1 MGIPSIS
8 LGSYT
13 FKYDTEDFDTSVTF
27 GADDG
32 RVRSVELEA
41 LNGSSGFYLTEEN
54 DNVLLNFPNI
64 PSSETEAYGKYTL
77 RFVLGYTDY
86 DDEDYDIYDVVY
98 TRIDVDV
105 YATRNDYDDPSIL
118 YIENLASRVGEPAS
132 VVVHGENLTDGLG
145 ITLVA
150 GVDEYII
157 PSEDIRF
164 DIGSDGSGTAM
175 CTIFPGMLATN
186 ADGTEPCAQY
196 DIYFSYGKHRYD
208 DIYKSGIIRYK
219 YDRENDEMQRY
230 STEGVT
236 RERSC
241 YETGSMSLVY
251 DTVDENG
258 NPVMHPEA
266 DPKLGNDIYVKNR
279 KYDVTDPSKVF
290 DKPIDRYGLRTMSDD
305 GFELNDGDVVLL
317 SHQEF
322 DAYNGYWIVHPTF
335 WKHVHNC
342 DEFIYTMVRVKY
354 NKNLSHKSGEL
365 KLNGIQLHSGDVV
378 WLARQTVESENGL
391 WVVSDGIWEGYD
403 PFTYS
408 REDNT
413 VADCHADC
421 VSSKFPYPVDDSVI
435 VDLGA
440 RASYPV
446 DYVCRD
452 DVPDKCGSRTIC
464 GYRVDPGKVVALLN
478 QENGANG
485 VYLVTCDE
493 WEKLSD
499 VTDEMVDGTMV
510 DFTGNLVVQ
519 NDIDF
524 CRCGGVFHID
534 YFFLTPSCYL
544 HHLQRT
550 VKVMCADAS
559 IAPNAEGH
567 QFKVTDYQIITG
579 EEDSL
584 IGNQCRTP
592 GDPIKEE
599 CTESNDDF
607 EVDFGLGIV
616 EHRQYVEN
624 PQCIRSPACSGI
636 CDIPRVYNLRMTNDY
651 TSSNDSNGFTIK
663 FWRYEGKSWHL
674 YAYVGS
680 GTQQNGMD
688 YYVYHLHVVGKATE
702 NLVDVN
708 EHDWFNV
715 TTGVIA
721 SGDGADSFG
730 ICDDTW
736 TQHNLNE
743 DTLYQPWRIK
753 CTTNLL
759 AHCYD
764 DSDRPHISRTT
775 CADMEIGWK
784 TTAAIGD
791 EDVEGYLH
799 GMPHL
804 FGVAY
809 YTMAMSK
816 SQFVAEYN
824 KYDPECIWPYS
835 IEVLATDEDTVD
847 AEGMPAGNYGIAT
860 DDAKALRR

>member
-1 MGIPSIS
+1 MAIPSLS

-13 FKYDTEDFDTSVTF
+13 FKYDTEGFDTSVDF
-27 GADDG
+27 GDDDG

-41 LNGSSGFYLTEEN
+41 LNGSSGFYMTEEN

-64 PSSETEAYGKYTL
+64 PSSETSAYSKYTL
-77 RFVLGYTDY
+77 RFVIGYTEY

-105 YATRNDYDDPSIL
+105 YATRYDYEDPHIL
-118 YIENLASRVGEPAS
+118 YIENLASRSGESAS
-132 VVVHGENLTDGLG
+132 VVVHGESLTDGLG

-150 GVDEYII
+150 GKEEYEI
-157 PSEDIRF
+157 PPEDIRF
-164 DIGSDGSGTAM
+164 DIDSDGNGTATF
-175 CTIFPGMLATN
+175 TIFPGMLATN

-208 DIYKSGIIRYK
+208 DLYKSGIIRYK
-219 YDRENDEMQRY
+219 YDSENDELQKY

-236 RERSC
+236 RETAC

-258 NPVMHPEA
+258 NGVLNPES

-279 KYDVTDPSKVF
+279 RYSVTDPKKIF
-290 DKPIDRYGLRTMSDD
+290 GGEIDKYGLRTLEKD
-305 GFELNDGDVVLL
+305 GFVLNDGDVVLL
-317 SHQEF
+317 YYQDH
-322 DAYNGYWIVHPTF
+322 DYDNGYWVVHPTF

-342 DEFIYTMVRVKY
+342 DDFIYTMVRVKY
-354 NKNLSHKSGEL
+354 NKNLTHKSGEL
-365 KLNGIQLHSGDVV
+365 KLNGVQLHAGDVV

-391 WVVSDGIWEGYD
+391 WVVNEGSWEGYD
-403 PFTYS
+403 PFTYYPDDDA
-408 REDNT
+408 ELACQ
-413 VADCHADC
+413 VDC
-421 VSSKFPYPVDDSVI
+421 VARQVPYPVDGSVL

-440 RASYPV
+440 RASYSV

-452 DVPDKCGSRTIC
+452 DVPEKCGSRTIC
-464 GYRVDPGKVVALLN
+464 GYKVEPGKVVALLN
-478 QENGANG
+478 QENGMNG
-485 VYLVTCDE
+485 LYLVTCDE
-493 WEKLSD
+493 WEKLAD
-499 VTDEMVDGTMV
+499 VTEDMVDGTNIDM
-510 DFTGNLVVQ
+510 TGNIIVQ

-524 CRCGGVFHID
+524 CECGGVFHID
-534 YFFLTPSCYL
+534 YFWLTPSCYM
-544 HHLQRT
+544 HHMQRT

-567 QFKVTDYQIITG
+567 QFRITDYQIRMG
-579 EEDSL
+579 EEDAL
-584 IGNQCRTP
+584 IGNKQRTP
-592 GDPIKEE
+592 GDPVKET
-599 CTESNDDF
+599 CTEVNDDF
-607 EVDFGLGIV
+607 DVDFGLGLV
-616 EHRQYVEN
+616 EHRQYVDD

-636 CDIPRVYNLRMTNDY
+636 CDIPRVYNLRMTSDY

-663 FWRYEGKSWHL
+663 FWRYERNSWHL
-674 YAYVGS
+674 YAYIGS

-688 YYVYHLHVVGKATE
+688 YYVYHLHVKGKATE

-708 EHDWFNV
+708 EHDWFRT

-721 SGDGADSFG
+721 TGDGANSFG

-743 DTLYQPWRIK
+743 YTLYQPWRIK

-764 DSDRPHISRTT
+764 DPDNPHVLRTT
-775 CADMEIGWK
+775 CSDMETGWK

-791 EDVEGYLH
+791 EDVEGYLQ

-804 FGVAY
+804 FGVSY
-809 YTMAMSK
+809 YKTAMSL

-824 KYDPECIWPYS
+824 QYDPACIWPDT
-835 IEVLATDEDTVD
+835 IDVMVTDEGTYDE
-847 AEGMPAGNYGIAT
+847 EGQPSGNYGIAT
-860 DDAKALRR
+860 DDEEILRS